1 MPASFLFQL
10 IQLRNNGQKPTD
22 KCIKTVCSVMYKTRV
37 QLTNVYKALGSKQ
50 PQKWLF
56 WQQHQFY
63 IFTLKSISFLLLT
76 NISATEGTVLL
87 GKPLEQYWKM
97 FAITE
102 GNRIAKSDN
111 KIIKPFMKV
120 TGESSPDA
128 IFFNVCFPKSVFKL
142 KYRNWYCHTFH
153 Q

>member
-1 MPASFLFQL
+1 M
-10 IQLRNNGQKPTD
+10 
-22 KCIKTVCSVMYKTRV
+22 
-37 QLTNVYKALGSKQ
+37 
-50 PQKWLF
+50 
-56 WQQHQFY
+56 
-63 IFTLKSISFLLLT
+63 LLT

-111 KIIKPFMKV
+111 KIIKPLMKV

-128 IFFNVCFPKSVFKL
+128 IFFFNVCFPKSVFKL
-142 KYRNWYCHTFH
+142 KYRN
-153 Q
+153 